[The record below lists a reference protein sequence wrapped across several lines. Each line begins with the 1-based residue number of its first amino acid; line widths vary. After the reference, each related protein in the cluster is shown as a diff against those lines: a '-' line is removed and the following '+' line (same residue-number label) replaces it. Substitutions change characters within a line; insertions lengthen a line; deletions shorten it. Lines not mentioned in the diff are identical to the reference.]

1 MAKLTLKIRD
11 EKKMDRG
18 EVKVRTWT
26 EIEEW
31 FEETKGRNGEVVI
44 VGFEA
49 EERQRKITPQELWK
63 KEKV

>member
-11 EKKMDRG
+11 EKKTDRG
-18 EVKVRTWT
+18 EVKVRTWA

-31 FEETKGRNGEVVI
+31 FKTTMEKKGEVII

-49 EERQRKITPQELWK
+49 EERHKKIKPQELWK
-63 KEKV
+63 KEIM

>member
-31 FEETKGRNGEVVI
+31 FKTTKEKKGEVII

-49 EERQRKITPQELWK
+49 EKRQEKIKPQELWK
-63 KEKV
+63 KELM